1 MGAYAKPIWLKV
13 TNLKKLILRGILQ
26 IAAKSLIF
34 HDFKSNPKKLWIT
47 LLKTVLG
54 PSRRLDFQAF
64 CWIAHHLSKINLLN
78 KNNNLTLAASC
89 GFETDFYIQALKR
102 V

>member
-1 MGAYAKPIWLKV
+1 M
-13 TNLKKLILRGILQ
+13 NMMKLILREILQ

-54 PSRRLDFQAF
+54 SGRGLDFQA
-64 CWIAHHLSKINLLN
+64 L
-78 KNNNLTLAASC
+78 
-89 GFETDFYIQALKR
+89 R
-102 V
+102 